1 MRSSQSAVSWEWVT
15 GGKSTRQWLGAIL
28 TAALCTPSLTASA
41 GNSDVL
47 ARSIALYPTL
57 KSYADTGTVVVDTS
71 GENWERSKFRTYF
84 RKNADY
90 SDLYFDFQGVNF
102 KSGQSIIA
110 TPDERRVL
118 WMSNGELQSFDQK
131 TREHESFPRAGG
143 RQPSVLQGAG
153 HQTRGAS
160 MLIFSL
166 IYAKANLPG
175 TILQIQQS
183 ADAGFETV
191 NGHRCHKVMGTAAS
205 YYPSGQITG
214 IRPVT
219 VWVDAESLLIRKVF
233 EDSPKGMPP
242 GSYYRVTIT
251 LDPQANP
258 ELDDSKFQFKVPT
271 FQQ

>member
-1 MRSSQSAVSWEWVT
+1 MRNVS
-15 GGKSTRQWLGAIL
+15 GAH
-28 TAALCTPSLTASA
+28 AALLAFSLAASTLGTGA
-41 GNSDVL
+41 FAAPGTGSDVL
-47 ARSIALYPTL
+47 ARSIELYPTL
-57 KSYADTGTVVVDTS
+57 KSYSDTGTVVVETAGD
-71 GENWERSKFRTYF
+71 NWERYKVRTYF

-102 KSGQSIIA
+102 KSGQSIVS

-118 WMSNGELQSFDQK
+118 WMSGGELQSFDQK
-131 TREHESFPRAGG
+131 SREHESFSRESG
-143 RQPSVLQGAG
+143 RQPSVLKGAQS
-153 HQTRGAS
+153 QTRGAS
-160 MLIFSL
+160 ILIFSL

-191 NGHRCHKVMGTAAS
+191 NGRRCHKVTGTAAT

-214 IRPVT
+214 VRPVT
-219 VWVDAESLLIRKVF
+219 VWIDAESLLIRKVF
-233 EDSPKGMPP
+233 EDSPEGLRP

-258 ELDDSKFQFKVPT
+258 VLDDARFQFKVPANPR
-271 FQQ
+271 